1 MLYKTSW
8 TRSYVNQIYMADRMS
23 IMKINNSE
31 GKVLILNQ
39 EDDLSEAKYIR
50 LTKDLNYT

>member
-23 IMKINNSE
+23 FMKINNSE

>member
-31 GKVLILNQ
+31 GKVLILNL

>member
-23 IMKINNSE
+23 FMKINNSE
-31 GKVLILNQ
+31 GKVLILNL